1 MPCGSRHARVGV
13 LTLACAFA
21 LTASSRLAAQ
31 EIAPLAVF
39 DSAWSAMARTYFDTA
54 LVNGRWRAAHDSLRR
69 ALGPTPTLD
78 EARAALRALI
88 RVPGQSHF
96 VLIPADAIP
105 SASNANAS
113 ANATPGTA
121 GIVPRLAGDTLV
133 AWRVTPG
140 SAAAQAGVRPGDAIV
155 SVDGLD
161 VDSVRVRL
169 RRAFDSG
176 VHEANTLFLQVMTS
190 RLDGPSG
197 DSVALA
203 VRGLDGGMRRH
214 TLVRA
219 AAPGRLSR
227 YGNLPPMMV
236 RAALDSTPVVTPR
249 GTLAI
254 PVISFSGW
262 FPVVIQDLDRFA
274 FAARTAPAVI
284 IDLRGNGGGAVGMIG
299 GFAGHFSDSTWSLG
313 SMRGR
318 GADLRLT
325 ANPRRA
331 TPAGERVGVISAPV
345 AILVDAMTAS
355 ASEFFA
361 AGMQSLGRARVF
373 GETSAG
379 QSLPAAMLRLPS
391 GDVLMHPIADHVDA
405 SGRRIEGVGVLPDTQ
420 TPLVRRELAEG
431 RDAALEAARAWL
443 AESLSRP

>member
-1 MPCGSRHARVGV
+1 MPLGSRHARAGM
-13 LTLACAFA
+13 LALACALAFPG
-21 LTASSRLAAQ
+21 TSRLAAQ

-69 ALGPTPTLD
+69 ALGASPTLD
-78 EARAALRALI
+78 EARTAIRTLI

-105 SASNANAS
+105 SATNTRTPAS
-113 ANATPGTA
+113 ATPGTA

-133 AWRVTPG
+133 AWRVVPG
-140 SAAAQAGVRPGDAIV
+140 SAAAQAGVRPGDALV
-155 SVDGLD
+155 SVDGLE

-197 DSVALA
+197 DSVTLA
-203 VRGLDGGMRRH
+203 VRGLDGGMRRY

-236 RAALDSTPVVTPR
+236 RAALDSTPVATPR
-249 GTLAI
+249 GAVTI
-254 PVISFSGW
+254 PIISFSGW

-274 FAARTAPAVI
+274 FAARSAPAVI

-345 AILVDAMTAS
+345 AILVDGMTAS

-405 SGRRIEGVGVLPDTQ
+405 SGRRIEGVGVVPDTRA
-420 TPLVRRELAEG
+420 PLVRKELAEG